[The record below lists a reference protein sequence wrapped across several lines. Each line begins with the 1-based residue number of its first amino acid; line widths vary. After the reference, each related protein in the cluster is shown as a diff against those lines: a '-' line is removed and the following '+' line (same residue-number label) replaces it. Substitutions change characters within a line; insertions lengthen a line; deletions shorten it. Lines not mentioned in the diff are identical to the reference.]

1 MTEKKEFPDLP
12 DFPEIPEFSSGT
24 GIGEDTGDQ
33 ALPELSGMG
42 SLDDLPSIPEP
53 PAEPT
58 ILPFNFVAAP
68 KIVEKMQSL
77 IQQKKEEAEE
87 RERLASMPK
96 QPYRREE
103 PRVGR
108 NDPCP
113 CGSGKKYK
121 KCHMDK
127 DLESN

>member
-1 MTEKKEFPDLP
+1 MTDDKKDFPDLP
-12 DFPEIPEFSSGT
+12 E
-24 GIGEDTGDQ
+24 
-33 ALPELSGMG
+33 LPELPGMHDIPED
-42 SLDDLPSIPEP
+42 SPEYLAKLEESVNAIPEP
-53 PAEPT
+53 PPEPK
-58 ILPFNFVAAP
+58 IAPLPFVPEA

-77 IQQKKEEAEE
+77 IQQKKDEAAE

-96 QPYRREE
+96 QPYRRDE

-121 KCHMDK
+121 KCHMGK
-127 DLESN
+127 DEQDGQDN